1 MASQTKQGAQREG
14 LSVRGDAALVEAG
27 EALAPELFELGEDT
41 GRVFFS
47 TEAGGAARRKANS
60 PLSSTNHSTIS
71 PRENSMA
78 WARAE
83 GKLMYH
89 CSLAWRLINCTLVG
103 NPIGKAS
110 FEYLVKLLDIKNAA
124 FLQANSLKGFLSS

>member
-1 MASQTKQGAQREG
+1 MLKREG
-14 LSVRGDAALVEAG
+14 LGVRGEAALVEAG
-27 EALAPELFELGEDT
+27 EALAPELFELGEDA

-47 TEAGGAARRKANS
+47 TAGGVEARRRASS
-60 PLSSTNHSTIS
+60 PLSSTNHSTVS

-89 CSLAWRLINCTLVG
+89 CSLAWRLMSCTLVG
-103 NPIGKAS
+103 NPIEKPP
-110 FEYLVKLLDIKNAA
+110 LI
-124 FLQANSLKGFLSS
+124 SSHHN